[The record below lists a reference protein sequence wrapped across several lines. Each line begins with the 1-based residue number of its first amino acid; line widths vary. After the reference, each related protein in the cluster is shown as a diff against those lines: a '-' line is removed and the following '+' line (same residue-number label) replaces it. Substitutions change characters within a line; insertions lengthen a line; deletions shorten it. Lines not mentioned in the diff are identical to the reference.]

1 MRGTDGEWIAA
12 TPIKDAILLNSGQL
26 LEIYS
31 GGRLPA
37 TVKLVNSKS

>member
-1 MRGTDGEWIAA
+1 MRGTNKEWVAA

-31 GGRLPA
+31 GGKLPA
-37 TVKLVNSKS
+37 TVSIYC